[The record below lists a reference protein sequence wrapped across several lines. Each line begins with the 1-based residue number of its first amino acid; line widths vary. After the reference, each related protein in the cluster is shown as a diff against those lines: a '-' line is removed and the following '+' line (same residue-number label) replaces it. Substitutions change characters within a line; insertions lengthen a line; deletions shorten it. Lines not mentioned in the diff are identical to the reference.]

1 MATPSPTQ
9 GAVGAYPKRWLALVL
24 LGTAQFMLILDVTVV
39 AIALPQMEVDL
50 ALSRETLTWVV
61 AAYTVAFGGLML
73 LGGRIADLFG
83 AKPIVY
89 TGLLVFVAGSLSA
102 GLSDSGTL
110 LLAGRIAQGV
120 GAAMLSPAALSVVV
134 RLFEGDE
141 RNRALGIWSALG
153 GGGASV
159 GVLLGGLITAGPGW
173 PWVFF
178 INLPVGAIVLIGL
191 LRVLP
196 PLPPQPGA
204 QTRLDVLG
212 AVMVTGATGLA
223 IYALTVAGDIGWT
236 APRTLVIAGIAVV
249 LYLLFGWWQNTT
261 SSPLMN
267 LSLLGR
273 RPVFSGVFVLA
284 IGTALMVSVFFLGTF
299 YFQQYA
305 GHGPLATGLL
315 FLPIALA
322 TMAGAQLAGKLVGK
336 LGARTLGVIGMI
348 VGAIGLLVPA
358 LWSTTLTTTIGISFG
373 ALGIGILFVVA
384 SVTALGNIA
393 PEESGIASGLL
404 STFHEIG
411 ASVGVATVSSI
422 AVVSL
427 SGDGDSGFK
436 QAFLAAAIG
445 AIAAAVI
452 ASIAIPGRPREQM
465 IDQAQQADAQEKT
478 DNH

>member
-1 MATPSPTQ
+1 MTTQLSPG
-9 GAVGAYPKRWLALVL
+9 GASGVHPRRWLALAL

-39 AIALPQMEVDL
+39 AIALPQMEADL
-50 ALSRETLTWVV
+50 ALSREALTWVV

-73 LGGRIADLFG
+73 LGGRSSDIFG

-89 TGLLVFVAGSLSA
+89 AGLLTFTVGSLAA
-102 GLSDSGTL
+102 GLADTGTIL
-110 LLAGRIAQGV
+110 LGGRIAQGI

-153 GGGASV
+153 GGGAAV
-159 GVLLGGLITAGPGW
+159 GVLVGGLISAGPGW

-178 INLPVGAIVLIGL
+178 INIPVGAIVLIGL
-191 LRVLP
+191 LRILP

-204 QTRLDVLG
+204 RARLDVVG
-212 AVMVTGATGLA
+212 AILVTGATGLA
-223 IYALTVAGDIGWT
+223 IYALTIAGESGWI
-236 APRTLVIAGIAVV
+236 APRTLIFAGIAAA
-249 LYLLFGWWQNTT
+249 LYLLFGWRQKTT
-261 SSPLMN
+261 PSPLMD

-273 RPVFSGVFVLA
+273 RPVFAGVFVLGIA
-284 IGTALMVSVFFLGTF
+284 TAMMVAVFFLGTF

-305 GHGPLATGLL
+305 GYGPLVTGLL

-322 TMAGAQLAGKLVGK
+322 TMTGAQMAGKLVGN
-336 LGARTLGVIGMI
+336 LGARRLGAIGMI

-358 LWSTTLTTTIGISFG
+358 LWATTVTTTVGISFG
-373 ALGIGILFVVA
+373 ALGIGMLFVVA
-384 SVTALGNIA
+384 SVTALGQVA
-393 PEESGIASGLL
+393 PEEAGIASGLL

-427 SGDGDSGFK
+427 TAGGDTGFK

-452 ASIAIPGRPREQM
+452 ASIAIPGRAHRSSETS
-465 IDQAQQADAQEKT
+465 QASLLKET
-478 DNH
+478 P

>member
-1 MATPSPTQ
+1 MTTRTQ
-9 GAVGAYPKRWLALVL
+9 TGSTTSAYPRRWLALAL
-24 LGTAQFMLILDVTVV
+24 LGTAQFMLILDVTIV
-39 AIALPQMEVDL
+39 AIALPQMETDL
-50 ALSRETLTWVV
+50 ALSREALTWVV
-61 AAYTVAFGGLML
+61 TAYTVAFGGLML
-73 LGGRIADLFG
+73 LGGRSADLFG

-89 TGLLVFVAGSLSA
+89 TGLLVFVSGSIAA
-102 GLSDSGTL
+102 GLADSGTV

-153 GGGASV
+153 GGGAAV

-178 INLPVGAIVLIGL
+178 INVPVGTIVLIGL

-196 PLPPQPGA
+196 PLPPQPGTRA
-204 QTRLDVLG
+204 RLDVPG
-212 AVMVTGATGLA
+212 AILVTGATGLA
-223 IYALTVAGDIGWT
+223 IYALTVAGEIGWT
-236 APRTLVIAGIAVV
+236 APRTLTFAGIAVA
-249 LYLLFGWWQNTT
+249 LYLLFGWWQKTT
-261 SSPLMN
+261 RSPLMN

-273 RPVFSGVFVLA
+273 RPVFSGVFVLGIA
-284 IGTALMVSVFFLGTF
+284 TALMVAVFFLGTF

-305 GHGPLATGLL
+305 GFGPLATGLL
-315 FLPIALA
+315 FLPVALA
-322 TMAGAQLAGKLVGK
+322 TMAGAQVAGKLVGRLGARK
-336 LGARTLGVIGMI
+336 LGAIGMT

-373 ALGIGILFVVA
+373 SLGIGMLFVVA
-384 SVTALGNIA
+384 SVTALGNVA
-393 PEESGIASGLL
+393 PEEAGIASGLL

-427 SGDGDSGFK
+427 TGGGDAGFK
-436 QAFLAAAIG
+436 QAFLAAAI
-445 AIAAAVI
+445 AAVAAAVI
-452 ASIAIPGRPREQM
+452 ASIAIPGRSQK
-465 IDQAQQADAQEKT
+465 A
-478 DNH
+478 

>member
-1 MATPSPTQ
+1 MTTPSPPGT
-9 GAVGAYPKRWLALVL
+9 VGAYPKRWLALAL

-39 AIALPQMEVDL
+39 AIALPQMEADL
-50 ALSRETLTWVV
+50 ALSREALTWVV

-73 LGGRIADLFG
+73 LGGRSADLFG

-89 TGLLVFVAGSLSA
+89 TGLTVFVAGSLAA
-102 GLSDSGTL
+102 GFADTGTV
-110 LLAGRIAQGV
+110 LLAGRIAQGI

-134 RLFEGDE
+134 RLFDGDE

-159 GVLLGGLITAGPGW
+159 GVLLGGLISAGPGW

-178 INLPVGAIVLIGL
+178 INVPVGIIVLIGL

-196 PLPPQPGA
+196 SLPPQPGA
-204 QTRLDVLG
+204 RARLDVLG
-212 AVMVTGATGLA
+212 AILVTGATGLA
-223 IYALTVAGDIGWT
+223 IYALTIAGETGWT
-236 APRTLVIAGIAVV
+236 APRTLIVAGIAVV

-261 SSPLMN
+261 RSPLMN
-267 LSLLGR
+267 LALLGR
-273 RPVFSGVFVLA
+273 RPVFAGVFVLGIA
-284 IGTALMVSVFFLGTF
+284 TALMVAVFFLGTF

-305 GHGPLATGLL
+305 GYGPLVTGLL

-322 TMAGAQLAGKLVGK
+322 TMAGAQMAGKLVGK
-336 LGARTLGVIGMI
+336 LGARKLGAIGMI

-358 LWSTTLTTTIGISFG
+358 LWSTTLTTTVGISFG
-373 ALGIGILFVVA
+373 ALGIGMLFVVA
-384 SVTALGNIA
+384 SVTALGQVA
-393 PEESGIASGLL
+393 PEEAGIASGLL

-427 SGDGDSGFK
+427 TAGGDTGFK
-436 QAFLAAAIG
+436 QAFLAVAIG
-445 AIAAAVI
+445 AIAATII
-452 ASIAIPGRPREQM
+452 ASIAIPGRAR
-465 IDQAQQADAQEKT
+465 QAAPT
-478 DNH
+478 P